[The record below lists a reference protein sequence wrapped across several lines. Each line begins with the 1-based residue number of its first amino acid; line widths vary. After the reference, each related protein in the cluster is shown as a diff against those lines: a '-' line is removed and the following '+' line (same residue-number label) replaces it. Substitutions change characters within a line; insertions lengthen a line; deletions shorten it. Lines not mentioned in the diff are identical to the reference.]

1 MSAINPISSPVDQS
15 SLRLITSNKIDLPTS
30 NNEEK
35 LKKAAQGFER
45 TLIRQ
50 MLSTVRSTNLRGTD
64 EASNTSKSYLEI
76 MDDHV
81 ADMLSKGNGIGFA
94 NKMAEQLIQ
103 QANAGKL
110 IGSPEIA
117 VKPLNAPR
125 EATVST
131 VSAETL
137 NTLKRPDGFMGPAK

>member
-15 SLRLITSNKIDLPTS
+15 SLRLVTSNKIDLPTS
-30 NNEEK
+30 SNEEK

-125 EATVST
+125 EATVS
-131 VSAETL
+131 AETL
-137 NTLKRPDGFMGPAK
+137 NALKRPDGFMGPAR

>member
-1 MSAINPISSPVDQS
+1 MSAINPISSQVDQS
-15 SLRLITSNKIDLPTS
+15 SLRLVASNKIDLPTS
-30 NNEEK
+30 SNEEK

-125 EATVST
+125 EATVS
-131 VSAETL
+131 AETL

>member
-1 MSAINPISSPVDQS
+1 MSVTDSISAPIDQGSARLLMPAKVDVS
-15 SLRLITSNKIDLPTS
+15 AAT
-30 NNEEK
+30 NEDK

-64 EASNTSKSYLEI
+64 EASDTSKSYLEI

-81 ADMLSKGNGIGFA
+81 ADMLSKGNGMGFGSQ
-94 NKMAEQLIQ
+94 MAAQLIQ
-103 QANAGKL
+103 QSNAAKL
-110 IGSPEIA
+110 IGSSEIA

-125 EATVST
+125 EGVA
-131 VSAETL
+131 SAETL
-137 NTLKRPDGFMGPAK
+137 NALKRPDGFLGTAK